1 MSHWLPPALN
11 RSSKGERS
19 RVHPYQVDFLQ
30 RTYHSVHD
38 PVKRLSLIMKE
49 HLLPIGSQN
58 VAAIPPLD
66 TAVPLN
72 SRYFS
77 NTHL

>member
-11 RSSKGERS
+11 RSSEGERS